1 MSHIAP
7 RATLPFIGEP
17 IARFSPSE
25 TPRETLNHQRLG
37 YGPVNTPSIGIA
49 QKVLRTSGILFI
61 LLGLLSMTMPAFAQ
75 TSGGDVR
82 VVEVQG
88 TIDLGL
94 APFIDRAISEA
105 EEDGATAVL
114 LDINTPGGRL
124 DATFQIRDS
133 LLGADVP
140 TIAFINGDAFSA
152 GALISLAAEHIY
164 MTPGSSIG
172 SATPV
177 DGTGQTADE
186 KNVSAVRSTFR
197 STAEARGR
205 DPEIAQGMVDPRI
218 EIEGLVDDETL
229 VSMTTSEALEF
240 GISDGTVD
248 DFEEALEAI
257 GITDA
262 DLQQVE
268 QSWAETFVRFIT
280 EPVIASLLFS
290 LGSLLII
297 VDIFSGEL
305 SPLSGIGAGG
315 LVLFFGGHYIA
326 GLAGWEGVLLVVL
339 GLALIAIELF
349 IIPGFGI
356 FGILGILS
364 LAGGLFVSL
373 IGDVAIE
380 SDLRRAGYT
389 VAGAV
394 VMVLFGIVMMLVFL
408 PSMGRFRGLVL
419 QTTVGRDDPIPPEPG
434 YRRWFR
440 TEDEAEP
447 ADVVKQTETEASL
460 AGLQGR
466 ALSDLRPGG
475 FARIDGKRVD
485 VVTQGDYIRE
495 GDLIEVVADD
505 RYRRVVKLVEAR
517 EEPEPDEDDED

>member
-1 MSHIAP
+1 VTTPVVGTVQKLFRIA
-7 RATLPFIGEP
+7 
-17 IARFSPSE
+17 
-25 TPRETLNHQRLG
+25 
-37 YGPVNTPSIGIA
+37 GIF
-49 QKVLRTSGILFI
+49 FI
-61 LLGLLSMTMPAFAQ
+61 LLGLFSMTVPALAQ
-75 TSGGDVR
+75 NSGGDVR

-94 APFIDRAISEA
+94 APYIERAISEA
-105 EEDGATAVL
+105 EDDGASAVV

-124 DATFQIRDS
+124 DATFQIRDT
-133 LLGADVP
+133 LLAADVP
-140 TIAFINGDAFSA
+140 TMAFIDGDAFSA

-164 MTPGSSIG
+164 MTPGSTIG

-205 DPEIAQGMVDPRI
+205 DPQVAQGMVDPRI
-218 EIEGLVDDETL
+218 EVEGLVDDETL

-248 DFEEALEAI
+248 DLEEALEAI
-257 GITDA
+257 GITGA
-262 DLQQVE
+262 DIQQVE

-290 LGSLLII
+290 IGSLLVI
-297 VDIFSGEL
+297 VDIFSGDL
-305 SPLSGIGAGG
+305 SPLSGIGAGA
-315 LVLFFGGHYIA
+315 LALFFGGHFIA

-356 FGILGILS
+356 FGILGLLA
-364 LAGGLFVSL
+364 LAGGLFISV

-434 YRRWFR
+434 YRRWF
-440 TEDEAEP
+440 TNEEAKEP
-447 ADVVKQTETEASL
+447 VHVAKEIETEESL
-460 AGLQGR
+460 VGKRGR

-505 RYRRVVKLVEAR
+505 RYRRVVMLIES
-517 EEPEPDEDDED
+517 EDETEPEDNDTD